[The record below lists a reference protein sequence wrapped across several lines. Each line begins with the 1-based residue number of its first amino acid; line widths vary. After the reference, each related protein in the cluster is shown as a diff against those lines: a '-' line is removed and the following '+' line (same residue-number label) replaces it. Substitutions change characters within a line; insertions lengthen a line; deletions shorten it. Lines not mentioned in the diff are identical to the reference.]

1 MFYWC
6 FLLIVFSHQKTIG
19 RNTRTVYKTHWT
31 VYKTQETLLLM
42 GFLFCFVLF
51 FSPSQ
56 PHTFEFHFFKH
67 KSSEQ
72 SRCCWVCLPRA
83 AVCTKLSYP
92 GLNWRS
98 FSATRDGS
106 CGWASPPILP
116 RRHWGNQIF
125 FWGVAGCLLQD
136 GSLLRAF
143 CSSVPLVA
151 SADARFVDLCTPE
164 PGLRAE
170 LEKRGKWVP

>member
-6 FLLIVFSHQKTIG
+6 FLLIVFSYQKTVG
-19 RNTRTVYKTHWT
+19 RNTRTVYKTRNIAAD
-31 VYKTQETLLLM
+31 
-42 GFLFCFVLF
+42 GFCFSLLFCFVLF

-56 PHTFEFHFFKH
+56 PHAFEFHFFKH

-72 SRCCWVCLPRA
+72 DRCCWVCLPRA
-83 AVCTKLSYP
+83 AVCTKLSTLGWTEGLSRLP
-92 GLNWRS
+92 GMGAAAGPHLPS
-98 FSATRDGS
+98 FRGDTEETRFS
-106 CGWASPPILP
+106 FEVSP
-116 RRHWGNQIF
+116 
-125 FWGVAGCLLQD
+125 GCLLQD
-136 GSLLRAF
+136 GSLLQAF

-170 LEKRGKWVP
+170 LEKRGKWVL